1 MSQEDFPA
9 FPRFM
14 VAVPPNVSTIRS
26 PVDGQEGLA
35 VFWTRAA
42 AMRVARTKP
51 GTIVVEATQE
61 MFMDAIR
68 KTHEM
73 GVPWLYIGSELGSS
87 VDFQRV
93 RLVMA
98 LGQYARD
105 GQHRHG
111 KRQRVIRREQP

>member
-1 MSQEDFPA
+1 MNPETDWPDY
-9 FPRFM
+9 PRFM

-111 KRQRVIRREQP
+111 EPL

>member
-1 MSQEDFPA
+1 VTPKNDVPGDIA

-14 VAVPPNVSTIRS
+14 IAVPPNVSTIRS
-26 PVDGQEGLA
+26 PIDGQEGLA

-42 AMRVARTKP
+42 AKRVARTKP
-51 GTIVVEATQE
+51 GAIVVEATPE
-61 MFMDAIR
+61 MFMDAIK

-93 RLVMA
+93 RLMMA

-111 KRQRVIRREQP
+111 EK

>member
-14 VAVPPNVSTIRS
+14 IAVPPNVSTIRS

-42 AMRVARTKP
+42 AKRVARTKP
-51 GTIVVEATQE
+51 GTVVVEATPE
-61 MFMDAIR
+61 MFMEAIR

-111 KRQRVIRREQP
+111 EPL